1 VAGVSGQFAAYSL
14 GILFPSGYRLE
25 HTKLR
30 QLLEE
35 AHLAWQ
41 QEWKAQQADFR
52 IENIRFAHDPH
63 WQHRF
68 LSIQSARDANH
79 WMWKATRTVGVAF
92 GASV

>member
-1 VAGVSGQFAAYSL
+1 VYSL

-63 WQHRF
+63 WQRRF